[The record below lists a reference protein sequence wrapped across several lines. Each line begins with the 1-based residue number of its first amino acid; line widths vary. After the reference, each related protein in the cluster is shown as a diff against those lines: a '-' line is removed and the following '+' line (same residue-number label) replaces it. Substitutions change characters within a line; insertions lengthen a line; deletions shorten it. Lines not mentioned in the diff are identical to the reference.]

1 MRAVS
6 NYPLAPVVPRNFN
19 ELPAYLRNAKHFES
33 GAEPE
38 TPSAESTAKRRRPNP
53 LLELDWLYDW
63 PMGGVAEDGK
73 QQPPH
78 MGRRELGA
86 DGGAVG
92 GAMSGVRGREMAAAA
107 VGEEGAQGLGGGGL
121 GGAIEWLAASPL
133 GGHASFASAG
143 GGECGGAAELERRA
157 RVEEASE
164 AWDAEWRR
172 RFEEWWLA
180 APIGGGGGGGG
191 IHACLSSL
199 AIVLTT
205 KLERWWRGGG
215 GGASARPST
224 EGASTEEAACE

>member
-107 VGEEGAQGLGGGGL
+107 VGEEGAQGLGGGG
-121 GGAIEWLAASPL
+121 
-133 GGHASFASAG
+133 
-143 GGECGGAAELERRA
+143 
-157 RVEEASE
+157 
-164 AWDAEWRR
+164 
-172 RFEEWWLA
+172 
-180 APIGGGGGGGG
+180 
-191 IHACLSSL
+191 
-199 AIVLTT
+199 
-205 KLERWWRGGG
+205 
-215 GGASARPST
+215 
-224 EGASTEEAACE
+224 